1 MTHKFR
7 CVQTLHTGNSAAK
20 STRIVNPQFVF
31 KDVGSFGQETEKE
44 LGGSIFGGLVITC
57 AFFPCAARKLV
68 NRFEAGSPKVFEC
81 PVLPDMFF
89 NCKNVVHW
97 SLVPKA
103 FGTGFCIITNPYSI
117 EGGIGKIP
125 PASASLCSFVLYIRK
140 YGVLKHDINL
150 RS

>member
-1 MTHKFR
+1 MTYKFR

-103 FGTGFCIITNPYSI
+103 FGTGFCIIRIFNPETNFHS
-117 EGGIGKIP
+117 
-125 PASASLCSFVLYIRK
+125 K
-140 YGVLKHDINL
+140 YMEFI
-150 RS
+150 

>member
-1 MTHKFR
+1 MTYKFR

-20 STRIVNPQFVF
+20 STRIVNPQLVF

-89 NCKNVVHW
+89 NCNW
-97 SLVPKA
+97 FCTGSRDFSDSYRNPALVLLQILTVSKA
-103 FGTGFCIITNPYSI
+103 GLVKSRQ
-117 EGGIGKIP
+117 
-125 PASASLCSFVLYIRK
+125 PARVFALLFYISASTES
-140 YGVLKHDINL
+140 
-150 RS
+150 